1 MRPRIPA
8 LSSFSLA
15 LVASF
20 GVANAQTSGPIDATK
35 LLPPPAWTPV
45 LQSTPTNSALASTWS
60 DDFNRPD
67 AATLGADWL
76 VQSGSFGIQTNR
88 GAALAASS
96 QWVQHASASAAYDS
110 GPQQI
115 DFHAAPFAQV
125 MYVALV
131 AGLGAGSDNV
141 FVKVQDNTSDGTYDR
156 LFVYRGIN
164 GSPLSTPYFFDL
176 ATPIV
181 EGRMTVSFSNGGDT
195 VDIAIDSNFDGT
207 PEEVF
212 AGSGLLSAGMTLGT
226 SFGIGCYN
234 QPRFD
239 NWEVGQPP
247 PVIANFCTAGT
258 TTNGCAATISWTGTP
273 SVTQSSGFDLL
284 TSSVEGQKQGL
295 YFYGINGDVAFPWG
309 LSTGW
314 FCVKT
319 PTQRFALQNSGGVA
333 GQCNGS
339 LSVDFSAFLAA
350 NPTALGAPFSA
361 GDQVWLQ
368 SWFRDPP
375 SPKTTML
382 SDGLR
387 FTMQP

>member
-1 MRPRIPA
+1 MRSRIPA
-8 LSSFSLA
+8 LSSFALA
-15 LVASF
+15 VVASS
-20 GVANAQTSGPIDATK
+20 GAANAQTSNPIDATK
-35 LLPPPAWTPV
+35 WLPPPAWTPV
-45 LQSTPTNSALASTWS
+45 LQQPPTNSTLASSWS

-67 AATLGADWL
+67 SATLGADWL
-76 VQSGSFGIQTNR
+76 VQSGAFGIASNR
-88 GAALAASS
+88 GAAVATLN
-96 QWVQHASASAAYDS
+96 QWVQHVSASAAHDS
-110 GPQQI
+110 GSQQI
-115 DFHAAPFAQV
+115 DFFAAPSPQV

-131 AGLGAGSDNV
+131 SGIGASSDNV
-141 FVKVQDNTSDGTYDR
+141 FVKVQDNTADGTFDR
-156 LFVYRGIN
+156 IFVYRGIN
-164 GSPLSTPYFFDL
+164 GSALTTPYFFDL
-176 ATPIV
+176 ATPITQ
-181 EGRMTVSFSNGGDT
+181 GRMTVSISGGGDV

-212 AGSGLLSAGMTLGT
+212 AGTGLLSAGLTLGT

-239 NWEVGQPP
+239 NWEVGQAPP
-247 PVIANFCTAGT
+247 PIANFCTAGT
-258 TTNGCAATISWTGTP
+258 STNGCSATISWTGTP

-284 TSSVEGQKQGL
+284 TSDVEGQKQGL

-309 LSTGW
+309 LSSSW

-319 PTQRFALQNSGGVA
+319 PTQRFAPQNSGGIA
-333 GQCNGS
+333 GQCTGA
-339 LSVDFSAFLAA
+339 LSVDFSAFLTA
-350 NPTALGAPFSA
+350 NPNALGAPFSA

-375 SPKTTML
+375 SSKTTAL